1 MKIKAIAPYFTHDS
15 NARNS
20 SKLISVRMK
29 YGAEGYGIYFMIIE
43 RLREED
49 DYSSLADYERLAF
62 DLRVESVKI
71 KSIVEDFDLF
81 KFTEDGKRF
90 YSISLNKRM
99 EFKDKKLNQLSE
111 KGRRAAAKRWN
122 NENDNEKQKDEDESD
137 EERHFNEIESDN
149 NFKKNY
155 RNLKKDFDD
164 IDKSSS
170 FDEKND
176 ENKIRD
182 DLNTTKLAIN
192 SNEESKINAYAS
204 EKNACASKNNACASE
219 KNACASEK
227 NACASKNDAKYS
239 IVKNSKVKNSIEKQT
254 KSAINTFDFHP
265 KVLEYTSNPELRDCL
280 CVFFDERAKS
290 KSVDES
296 VVDMFF
302 KQLDSYSAGDED
314 KKILILRNSNLNGWK
329 NIYPV
334 NLNDKKSTSKLDE
347 YYMTDSRQT
356 DGYSEAELKD
366 IFNLKSHL

>member
-1 MKIKAIAPYFTHDS
+1 MKIKAITPYFNHDS

-43 RLREED
+43 RLREEE

-62 DLRVESVKI
+62 DLRVESAKI
-71 KSIVEDFDLF
+71 KSIVEDFNLF
-81 KFTEDGKRF
+81 EFTEDGKRF

-122 NENDNEKQKDEDESD
+122 NKNDNEKQKDDDESD
-137 EERHFNEIESDN
+137 EERHFDEIESDN

-164 IDKSSS
+164 SDKSSS

-176 ENKIRD
+176 DSKIQN
-182 DLNTTKLAIN
+182 DLNTTKFAIN
-192 SNEESKINAYAS
+192 SNEEL
-204 EKNACASKNNACASE
+204 ENNACASE
-219 KNACASEK
+219 KNACASK
-227 NACASKNDAKYS
+227 INACASKNDAKYS
-239 IVKNSKVKNSIEKQT
+239 IVKNSIVKNSIEKQT
-254 KSAINTFDFHP
+254 KDVINTFDFHP
-265 KVLEYTSNPELRDCL
+265 KVFDYTSNPELRDCL
-280 CVFFDERAKS
+280 CVFFDERGKS
-290 KSVDES
+290 KSINPRFL
-296 VVDMFF
+296 DMFF
-302 KQLDSYSAGDED
+302 KQLDSYSAGSDD
-314 KKILILRNSNLNGWK
+314 KKILILRNSILNGWK

-334 NLNDKKSTSKLDE
+334 NLNDKNSYSKLDE
-347 YYMTDSRQT
+347 YFMTESRQT

>member
-1 MKIKAIAPYFTHDS
+1 MKIKAITPYFNHDS

-29 YGAEGYGIYFMIIE
+29 YGAEGYGIYFMLIE

-62 DLRVESVKI
+62 DLRVESAKI
-71 KSIVEDFDLF
+71 KSIVEDFNLF
-81 KFTEDGKRF
+81 EFTEDGKRF
-90 YSISLNKRM
+90 YSVSLNKRM
-99 EFKDKKLNQLSE
+99 EFKDKKLNQLSK

-122 NENDNEKQKDEDESD
+122 NENDNEKQKDEDKSD
-137 EERHFNEIESDN
+137 EEKHFDEIESDN

-164 IDKSSS
+164 SDKSSS

-176 ENKIRD
+176 DSKIRD

-192 SNEESKINAYAS
+192 SNEEL
-204 EKNACASKNNACASE
+204 KNNACASE
-219 KNACASEK
+219 KNACASK
-227 NACASKNDAKYS
+227 INACASKNDAKYS
-239 IVKNSKVKNSIEKQT
+239 IVKNSIVKNSIEKQT
-254 KSAINTFDFHP
+254 KSVINTFDFHP

-334 NLNDKKSTSKLDE
+334 NLNGKKSTSKLDE

>member
-1 MKIKAIAPYFTHDS
+1 MKIKAITPYFNHDS

-62 DLRVESVKI
+62 DLRVESAKI
-71 KSIVEDFDLF
+71 KSIVEDFNLF
-81 KFTEDGKRF
+81 EFTEDGKRF

-122 NENDNEKQKDEDESD
+122 NKNDNEKQKDDDESD
-137 EERHFNEIESDN
+137 EERHFDEIESDN

-164 IDKSSS
+164 NDKSSS

-176 ENKIRD
+176 DSKIQN
-182 DLNTTKLAIN
+182 DLNTTKFAIN
-192 SNEESKINAYAS
+192 SNEEL
-204 EKNACASKNNACASE
+204 KNNACASE
-219 KNACASEK
+219 KNACASK
-227 NACASKNDAKYS
+227 INACASKNDAKYS
-239 IVKNSKVKNSIEKQT
+239 IVKNSIVKNSIEKQT
-254 KSAINTFDFHP
+254 KNVINTFDFHP
-265 KVLEYTSNPELRDCL
+265 KVLDYTSNTELRDCL

-290 KSVDES
+290 KSVDS
-296 VVDMFF
+296 KFVDMFF
-302 KQLDSYSAGDED
+302 KQLDSYSAGDDD

>member
-1 MKIKAIAPYFTHDS
+1 MKIKAITPYFNHDS

-43 RLREED
+43 GLREED

-62 DLRVESVKI
+62 DLRVESAKI
-71 KSIVEDFDLF
+71 KSIVEDFNLF
-81 KFTEDGKRF
+81 EFTEDGKRF

-122 NENDNEKQKDEDESD
+122 NKNDNEKQKDDDESD
-137 EERHFNEIESDN
+137 EERHFDEIESDN

-164 IDKSSS
+164 SDKSSS

-176 ENKIRD
+176 DSKIQN
-182 DLNTTKLAIN
+182 DLNTTKFAIN
-192 SNEESKINAYAS
+192 SNEEL
-204 EKNACASKNNACASE
+204 KNNACASE
-219 KNACASEK
+219 KNACASK
-227 NACASKNDAKYS
+227 INACASKNDAKYS
-239 IVKNSKVKNSIEKQT
+239 IVKNSTVKNSIEKQT
-254 KSAINTFDFHP
+254 KSVINTFDFHP

-280 CVFFDERAKS
+280 CVFFDERAKT
-290 KSVDES
+290 KSVNERF
-296 VVDMFF
+296 VDMFF

-314 KKILILRNSNLNGWK
+314 KKILILRNSILNGWK

-334 NLNDKKSTSKLDE
+334 NLNDKNSSSKLDE
-347 YYMTDSRQT
+347 YYMTESRQT
-356 DGYSEAELKD
+356 DGYSESELKE
-366 IFNLKSHL
+366 IFNLNSHL

>member
-1 MKIKAIAPYFTHDS
+1 MKIKAITPYFNHDS

-62 DLRVESVKI
+62 DLRVESAKI
-71 KSIVEDFDLF
+71 KSIVEDFNLF
-81 KFTEDGKRF
+81 EFTEDGKRF

-122 NENDNEKQKDEDESD
+122 NKNDNEKQKDDDESD
-137 EERHFNEIESDN
+137 EERHFDEIESDN
-149 NFKKNY
+149 NFKKKY

-164 IDKSSS
+164 NDKSSS

-176 ENKIRD
+176 DSKIQN
-182 DLNTTKLAIN
+182 DLNTTKFAIN
-192 SNEESKINAYAS
+192 SNEEL
-204 EKNACASKNNACASE
+204 KNNACASE
-219 KNACASEK
+219 KNACASK
-227 NACASKNDAKYS
+227 INACASKNDAKYS

-254 KSAINTFDFHP
+254 KSVINTFDFHP
-265 KVLEYTSNPELRDCL
+265 KVLEYTSNTELRNCL

-290 KSVDES
+290 KSVDS
-296 VVDMFF
+296 KFVDMFF
-302 KQLDSYSAGDED
+302 KQLDSYSAGDDD

-334 NLNDKKSTSKLDE
+334 NLNDKNSSSKLDE

>member
-1 MKIKAIAPYFTHDS
+1 MKIKAITPYFNHDS

-62 DLRVESVKI
+62 DLRVESAKI
-71 KSIVEDFDLF
+71 KSIVEDFNLF
-81 KFTEDGKRF
+81 EFTEDGKRF

-122 NENDNEKQKDEDESD
+122 NENNNEKQKDKDESD
-137 EERHFNEIESDN
+137 EERHFDEIESDN

-164 IDKSSS
+164 SDKSSS

-176 ENKIRD
+176 DSKIQD
-182 DLNTTKLAIN
+182 DLNTTKFAIN
-192 SNEESKINAYAS
+192 SNEEL
-204 EKNACASKNNACASE
+204 KNNACASE
-219 KNACASEK
+219 KNACASK
-227 NACASKNDAKYS
+227 INACASKNDAKYS
-239 IVKNSKVKNSIEKQT
+239 IVKNSIVKNSIEKQT
-254 KSAINTFDFHP
+254 KSVINTFDFHP

-302 KQLDSYSAGDED
+302 KQLDSYSAGDDD

-334 NLNDKKSTSKLDE
+334 NLNDKNSSSKLDE
-347 YYMTDSRQT
+347 YYMTESRQT
-356 DGYSEAELKD
+356 DGYSESELKE
-366 IFNLKSHL
+366 IFNLNSHL